1 MKYATKSELEIQRS
15 CKSIKKFTPAKQIV
29 IQVTVETTLKHS
41 LIEMLKREAYQ
52 SFNKKITK
60 KFKELNDNLWS
71 ILAAQKELKNS

>member
-15 CKSIKKFTPAKQIV
+15 CKSIKKFTPVKQIV

-52 SFNKKITK
+52 SFNKKK
-60 KFKELNDNLWS
+60 
-71 ILAAQKELKNS
+71 